1 MGNHCGRF
9 TGAMKD
15 LEALY
20 RRAEEIAVQA
30 HAGQVDK
37 GGNPYI
43 SHPLAVAAGVQG
55 YELKIVALLH
65 DVLEDSSVTAQ
76 DLLTE
81 GFPPELVEAICVLT
95 HNKEDSMSYQDYIF
109 LVKENPIARAV
120 KISDITHNLD
130 LSRIPNPTAR
140 DYKRCRKYEKALAYL
155 QSDE

>member
-1 MGNHCGRF
+1 
-9 TGAMKD
+9 MKD
-15 LEALY
+15 LETLY
-20 RRAEEIAVQA
+20 RRAEEIAVNA

-43 SHPLAVAAGVQG
+43 SHPLAVAEGVKG

-65 DVLEDSSVTAQ
+65 DVLEDSSVTAE

-95 HNKEDSMSYQDYIF
+95 HNKNDALSYREYIY
-109 LVKENPIARAV
+109 LVKKNPIACAV

-130 LSRIPNPTAR
+130 LSRIPNPTIR
-140 DYKRCRKYEKALAYL
+140 DYERCKKYEKARAYL
-155 QSDE
+155 LGAE